1 MYLDDREDLN
11 RDAKCWE
18 IETDDARMEIHEVK
32 THRATA
38 SPGESFQRPV
48 IPFIEPPMEPRPF
61 DRGNTSSG
69 MVGPMTIS
77 ALQWSHGLST
87 VETWP
92 KPTLRTPAMPCFNG
106 ATAFRPWKRPR
117 DRGTG
122 AGLGCFNGATAFR
135 PWKLAGTDADAAMVI
150 HASMEPRPFDRG
162 NQFVMD
168 AVRRRLI
175 KLQWSH
181 GLSTVETPG

>member
-1 MYLDDREDLN
+1 M
-11 RDAKCWE
+11 
-18 IETDDARMEIHEVK
+18 K

-48 IPFIEPPMEPRPF
+48 IPFIEPPMEPRPFDRGNHPLRPRPGAGLPASMEPRPF

-162 NQFVMD
+162 NLLVLMPMP
-168 AVRRRLI
+168 LWSYM
-175 KLQWSH
+175 LQWSH
-181 GLSTVETPG
+181 GLSTVETSS